1 MFITFSSY
9 IHSKGDNMDFQNTF
23 RSILL
28 FGMLFGLGFA
38 GGTDASASIE
48 AGLCELYCL
57 INSVLVI
64 VVFLLI
70 VAAAVV
76 YAGGQLLGAE
86 TRARASVWATSMFI
100 GALIGVLI
108 YIIVP
113 MVLSAMDPAFG
124 TSTCTCGGGSGRGI
138 ATL

>member
-1 MFITFSSY
+1 MDIQKMLLDMFVFS
-9 IHSKGDNMDFQNTF
+9 
-23 RSILL
+23 
-28 FGMLFGLGFA
+28 MLFGIGFA
-38 GGTDASASIE
+38 EDTATTSIQ

-108 YIIVP
+108 YVIMP
-113 MVLSAMDPAFG
+113 MILNAMTGSSVDFATDCTTWEFG
-124 TSTCTCGGGSGRGI
+124 S
-138 ATL
+138 